1 MKLTADVIQISPCYI
16 NPLKERQLELRYN
29 KIPAIENLG
38 ATFDQYDAI
47 DLSDNDIR
55 RLENFPLMR
64 RLRSLFIANNRVS
77 RIVANLEE
85 CLPHLETLILTHNS
99 LTNLQDV
106 DPLATLSS
114 LRYVSFMDNPI
125 CRMPNYRFYVIYRLP
140 FLRILD
146 FKKVKAHERDEAKRI
161 FEGTTG
167 KRLIDAIQNK
177 PSDDSTNLEEID
189 GETVEDE
196 TKLHKRAKLGLSES
210 EISRIQEAIR
220 NAKSL
225 DEVTRLERI
234 LKQGYIP
241 EDIKGW

>member
-38 ATFDQYDAI
+38 ATLDQYDAI

-55 RLENFPLMR
+55 RMENFPLMR
-64 RLRSLFIANNRVS
+64 RLRSLLMANNRVS
-77 RIVANLEE
+77 RIAAHLEE
-85 CLPHLETLILTHNS
+85 SLPHLETLILTHNS
-99 LTNLQDV
+99 LTNLLDV
-106 DPLATLSS
+106 DPLATLNS
-114 LRYVSFMDNPI
+114 LRYVSFMDNPV
-125 CRMPNYRFYVIYRLP
+125 CRVPNYRLYVIHRLP
-140 FLRILD
+140 FVRILD
-146 FKKVKAHERDEAKRI
+146 FKKVKAYERDEAKRM

-167 KRLIDAIQNK
+167 KRLMDAIQNK
-177 PSDDSTNLEEID
+177 THDDSTRAEEID
-189 GETVEDE
+189 GEKIEEEV
-196 TKLHKRAKLGLSES
+196 KPHKRTKLGLNES

-241 EDIKGW
+241 EDTKG